1 MLGMLVGWAFF
12 GKFFDIY
19 GRKRAFMGS
28 VLLVSLSGTAGAYFD
43 DVEKTALSYSAQAWE
58 GWINL

>member
-43 DVEKTALSYSAQAWE
+43 DVVKTGLSDSAQAWE
-58 GWINL
+58 G